1 MPKLWNDTITAHRQA
16 VREALL
22 DTTASLVAENGLASV
37 TMTQIAEQAGIGRAT
52 LYKYFPDV
60 ESIMRAWHERRVG
73 GHLQQMAE
81 IVERGG
87 GVEQRLEKVLSTYA
101 MIDHEHHRG
110 ELVAVLHQGSHV
122 GHAQAHLHELVR
134 MLLVE
139 GAEAGVVRSDVPADE
154 LTRYSLAALSAA
166 SSLRSKAAV
175 RRLVT
180 VTLSGLRAQAEGD
193 R

>member
-1 MPKLWNDTITAHRQA
+1 MWNDTITAHRQA
-16 VREALL
+16 VRDALL

-73 GHLQQMAE
+73 GHLQQLAE

-101 MIDHEHHRG
+101 MIDHEHHAG
-110 ELVAVLHQGSHV
+110 ELVAVLHHGGHA
-122 GHAQAHLHELVR
+122 GHAQAHLHQLVR
-134 MLLVE
+134 ELLVE
-139 GAEAGVVRSDVPADE
+139 GVDAGVVRGDVPADE
-154 LTRYSLAALSAA
+154 LARYCLSALSAA

-175 RRLVT
+175 RRLIT
-180 VTLSGLRAQAEGD
+180 VTMSGLRAQTEG
-193 R
+193 